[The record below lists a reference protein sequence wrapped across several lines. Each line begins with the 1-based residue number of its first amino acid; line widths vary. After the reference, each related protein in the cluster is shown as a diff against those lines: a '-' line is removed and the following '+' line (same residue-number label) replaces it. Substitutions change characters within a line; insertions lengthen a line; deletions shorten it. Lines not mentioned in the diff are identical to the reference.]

1 MSSPAIKCPKC
12 REQAVPIATPVF
24 DPIECA
30 VCWHIFSG
38 HFNKV
43 LTCGHTVCTD
53 CFNAIHQVAKEA
65 LPPPSVQTSLLHV
78 IPPRVQTSSPHVLPP
93 REQISSL
100 HVLPPRE
107 QISSPHV
114 IPPREQTFPP
124 WVHTYPPPPLPREV
138 SATEAPQLPH
148 PPSSTFTGWEN
159 SRTECPHLPF
169 YFDRSHV
176 IWAFHAYSFSDWSL
190 IDLNTN
196 KPWLGYEPPPPP
208 PGAGPVQWVRN
219 SRRWSARSA

>member
-12 REQAVPIATPVF
+12 REQAVPITTPVF

-30 VCWHIFSG
+30 VCWHMFSG

-65 LPPPSVQTSLLHV
+65 LPPPLVQTSSSHV
-78 IPPRVQTSSPHVLPP
+78 IPPLVQTSSPHVLPP
-93 REQISSL
+93 LVQTSS
-100 HVLPPRE
+100 VPQVPPLW
-107 QISSPHV
+107 I
-114 IPPREQTFPP
+114 QTFPP
-124 WVHTYPPPPLPREV
+124 WVHTYPPPPLPPIPREV
-138 SATEAPQLPH
+138 SATEVSASEASQLPH
-148 PPSSTFTGWEN
+148 PLSGTLTGWEKPW
-159 SRTECPHLPF
+159 TECPHLPF
-169 YFDRSHV
+169 YFHRSHV
-176 IWAFHAYSFSDWSL
+176 IWAFCAYSFSDWSL

-196 KPWLGYEPPPPP
+196 EPWRGYEPPPPP
-208 PGAGPVQWVRN
+208 PGAGPLQWVRN